1 MDILIVDDDSVT
13 VSDLKIIL
21 DNLGHSVV
29 GVASNGSE
37 AIQKAGD
44 LNPDLVLIEIQLK
57 SEMSGV
63 EAAKSMGELYGVPVI
78 FLTVFIKNCLNK
90 SLQLPENAVVL
101 SKPIKQDH
109 LKYSIERVISNYNP

>member
-13 VSDLKIIL
+13 VSDLKSIL
-21 DNLGHSVV
+21 DNLGHNVV
-29 GVASNGSE
+29 GVASTGAE

-63 EAAKSMGELYGVPVI
+63 EAAKSIGELYGVPVI

-101 SKPIKQDH
+101 SKPIKKDH
-109 LKYSIERVISNYNP
+109 LEYGISRVFLVP